1 MRLNEAKEIIKRLYE
16 ADRSIVVYLEGA
28 PGIGKSSVVKEAAKE
43 LGVECKIVELVTKKP
58 TSFFIPEPEKDGKGF
73 REIINFSILPK
84 DPDSKGILF
93 LDEFPSAP
101 QIVQAAVHDLI
112 LDRRLGEYTLP
123 EGWMIV
129 LAGNRAGENILNAF
143 LPATIN
149 RIVKIEIEYDEK
161 DFVDYAVNHNYEP
174 ETISFFMQNK
184 HLIARTSFENFNG
197 EPFTSPRSI
206 EKADK
211 LIKIFGKNHPKIAEL
226 LKGVLGDAAFDFVA
240 FIQDEMPKVEDV
252 LNGKVEWN
260 SLPQSKKHYVVA
272 QVALNPE
279 IKKIEKLMDVV
290 DAEFKMVL
298 ISMVAVNKAFLPQIL
313 KSTKIMK
320 AVEELKKI
328 IGEVRI

>member
-1 MRLNEAKEIIKRLYE
+1 MRLNEAKEIIKKLYE
-16 ADRSIVVYLEGA
+16 TDRSIVIYLEGP
-28 PGIGKSSVVKEAAKE
+28 PGIGKSSLVKEIAQE
-43 LGVECKIVELVTKKP
+43 LGIECKIVELVTKKP
-58 TSFFIPEPEKDGKGF
+58 TSFFIPEPEKDSTGF
-73 REIINFSILPK
+73 REIVNFSILPK

-123 EGWMIV
+123 EGWIIV
-129 LAGNRAGENILNAF
+129 LAGNRVGENILNAF

-149 RIVKIEIEYDEK
+149 RIVKVEIEYSAK
-161 DFVDYAVNHNYEP
+161 DFIDYAINHNYEP
-174 ETISFFMQNK
+174 ETIAFFTQNE
-184 HLIARTSFENFNG
+184 HLITRTSFENFNG

-226 LKGVLGDAAFDFVA
+226 LKGVLGDTAFDFVA
-240 FIQDEMPKVEDV
+240 FIQSEMPGVEDV

-260 SLPQSKKHYVVA
+260 SLSQSKKHYVVA

-279 IKKIEKLMDVV
+279 IKKIEKMMDIV
-290 DAEFKMVL
+290 DNEFKMVL
-298 ISMVAVNKAFLPQIL
+298 ISMIAVNKAFLPQIL

-320 AVEELKKI
+320 AVDELKKVI
-328 IGEVRI
+328 QEVKI